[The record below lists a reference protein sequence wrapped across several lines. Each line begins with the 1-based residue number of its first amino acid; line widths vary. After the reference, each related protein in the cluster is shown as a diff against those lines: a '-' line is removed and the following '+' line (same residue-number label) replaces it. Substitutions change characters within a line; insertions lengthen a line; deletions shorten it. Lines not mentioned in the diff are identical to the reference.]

1 MFNESRGGRAARVV
15 RPRHLPPAPEDRLVV
30 IVAKYNRLLLIE
42 AELGTFAKR
51 KSRCNWMNW
60 TRPAW

>member
-15 RPRHLPPAPEDRLVV
+15 RPRHLPPAPEGRLVV

-42 AELGTFAKR
+42 AELVRLRRGNADATG
-51 KSRCNWMNW
+51 
-60 TRPAW
+60 